1 MRLKFDAMILFHSE
15 TDFQLTRKLLH
26 KRWLAALAAH
36 EGFKIGEVNYIF
48 CDDDYLLKINLA
60 YLNHDTLTDII
71 TFDYVEGKLL
81 NGDIFISIE
90 RVRENS
96 KLFSVS
102 FEQELLR
109 VLSHG
114 LLHLCGYKDKSD
126 EDAVVMRGKEDFAI
140 QLFSTIH

>member
-1 MRLKFDAMILFHSE
+1 MILFHFE

-114 LLHLCGYKDKSD
+114 LLHLCGYKEKSD
-126 EDAVVMRGKEDFAI
+126 EEAVVMRGKEDFAI